1 MSLLL
6 KHAARFFRFGFGG
19 FASLLTAMLV
29 SACGGGGGDSPLLGG
44 SPSTLV
50 ATQIAEVQPDND
62 TDTSSVFVQLGNSNT
77 PTTGAQVASVASRE
91 QLQNQFLADLEAA
104 TKPKVLLGI
113 STSAPCDVT
122 GFAQQLENA
131 HKFNTDAVVRLDLTA
146 CQLNLLKSL
155 PVVKGVY
162 PDIPLEHHAVTV
174 PSSTGFN
181 SLNNAMDFSFNSTSS
196 RQVNTTTIGS
206 GSPKTADGTG
216 VVIALLDTGV
226 EDRHP
231 ALGNAKVLPGACFST
246 ASNGGASFCSSGNKV
261 IEAFD
266 NTEPS
271 RRVARSCADA
281 TNSNVPVW
289 SSRAAGVSAGCE
301 HGTAMASAATMG
313 KLLSS
318 ASTGNVEVRGG
329 IAPQAQIL
337 PIQVFNKSGNSISAS
352 SGDLLAA
359 LEWVIEQ
366 ADRRNKN
373 GLSPI
378 VAANLSLGGGSFMQ
392 NCDSDSLGGLFEKVF
407 IKLKE
412 RGVLPVV
419 AAGNSGTKTAISFP
433 ACASDALSVAATQLD
448 GKTLAS
454 YSSFSTQV
462 KLFAIGGDTDGMY
475 ALPTLC
481 SDANTFDCW
490 ATMAGTSPATALVSG
505 GVAALRSLKP
515 TSTTDEIEIA
525 LTSATGGSSKAAS
538 PINNISKPTLR
549 LTSSGYKLMNV
560 SEPNSESSSPS
571 PSPSPSPYQTIA
583 TQGNVCFYPKVNYQ
597 GSPNCFAFS
606 YGNSDK
612 WKWFPTKVG
621 SVKVTPVNGNT
632 PQLSTKITLFHYAS
646 QYSAGNNGVSISNNV
661 SDASSLFPRDF
672 WYWGGVPYIA
682 GIRVQSSS
690 LAIN

>member
-6 KHAARFFRFGFGG
+6 NHVARFLRLGFGG
-19 FASLLTAMLV
+19 FTPYLAVLMI
-29 SACGGGGGDSPLLGG
+29 SACGGGGGNGLSMG
-44 SPSTLV
+44 SNTSTLV
-50 ATQIAEVQPDND
+50 ASQIAEVQPDND

-77 PTTGAQVASVASRE
+77 PTTGAQVASDASRE

-113 STSAPCDVT
+113 SASAPCDVT

-155 PVVKGVY
+155 PAVKGVF
-162 PDIPLEHHAVTV
+162 PDIPLDHQTVTV
-174 PSSTGFN
+174 PSSTAFN
-181 SLNNAMDFSFNSTSS
+181 SLNNAMDFSFNSTSF
-196 RQVNTTTIGS
+196 RQVNTTTS
-206 GSPKTADGTG
+206 GSPKTADGNG

-231 ALGNAKVLPGACFST
+231 ALVNAKVLPGACFST
-246 ASNGGASFCSSGNKV
+246 ASNGAASFCSSGNKV

-266 NTEPS
+266 NTDPS
-271 RRVARSCADA
+271 KRVARSCADA

-289 SSRAAGVSAGCE
+289 SSRAVGVSAGCE

-313 KLLSS
+313 KLSSS

-366 ADRRNKN
+366 ADRRNQN

-392 NCDSDSLGGLFEKVF
+392 NCDSDSLGGIFEKVF
-407 IKLKE
+407 IRLKE

-433 ACASDALSVAATQLD
+433 ACASDALSVDATQLD

-454 YSSFSTQV
+454 YSSFSSQV
-462 KLFAIGGDTDGMY
+462 KLFAIGGDTFADGMY

-515 TSTTDEIEIA
+515 TSTADEIESA

-549 LTSSGYKLMNV
+549 LTSSGYKLMGV
-560 SEPNSESSSPS
+560 SEPNPVSPS
-571 PSPSPSPYQTIA
+571 PSPSPSPYPTIA
-583 TQGNVCFYPKVNYQ
+583 TQGTVCFYPKVNYQ
-597 GSPNCFAFS
+597 GQPNCVVFS

-612 WKWFPTKVG
+612 WKWLPTKVG
-621 SVKVTPVNGNT
+621 SVKVAPVNGNT
-632 PQLSTKITLFHYAS
+632 PQLFTKITLFHYAS

-672 WYWGGVPYIA
+672 WYWGGIPYIA
-682 GIRVQSSS
+682 GVRVQSSTI
-690 LAIN
+690 AIN

>member
-6 KHAARFFRFGFGG
+6 NHVARFLRLGFGG
-19 FASLLTAMLV
+19 FTPYLAVLMI
-29 SACGGGGGDSPLLGG
+29 SACGGGGGNGLSMG
-44 SPSTLV
+44 SNPSTLV
-50 ATQIAEVQPDND
+50 ASQIAEVQPDND

-77 PTTGAQVASVASRE
+77 PTTGAQVASDASRE

-113 STSAPCDVT
+113 SASAPCDVT
-122 GFAQQLENA
+122 GFSQQLENA

-155 PVVKGVY
+155 PAVKGVF
-162 PDIPLEHHAVTV
+162 PDIPLDHQTVTV
-174 PSSTGFN
+174 PSSTAFN
-181 SLNNAMDFSFNSTSS
+181 SLNNAMDFSFNSTSF
-196 RQVNTTTIGS
+196 RQVNTTTS
-206 GSPKTADGTG
+206 GSPKTADGNG

-231 ALGNAKVLPGACFST
+231 ALVNAKVLPGACFST
-246 ASNGGASFCSSGNKV
+246 ASNGAASFCSSGNKV

-266 NTEPS
+266 NTDPS
-271 RRVARSCADA
+271 KRVARSCADA

-289 SSRAAGVSAGCE
+289 SSKAVGVSAGCE
-301 HGTAMASAATMG
+301 HGTAMASAATMS
-313 KLLSS
+313 KLSSS

-366 ADRRNKN
+366 ADRRNQN

-392 NCDSDSLGGLFEKVF
+392 NCDSDSLGGIFEKVF
-407 IKLKE
+407 IRLKE

-448 GKTLAS
+448 GKTPAS
-454 YSSFSTQV
+454 YSNFSSQV
-462 KLFAIGGDTDGMY
+462 KLFAIGGDTFADGKY

-515 TSTTDEIEIA
+515 TSTADEIESA

-549 LTSSGYKLMNV
+549 LTSSGYKLMGV
-560 SEPNSESSSPS
+560 SEPNPVSPS
-571 PSPSPSPYQTIA
+571 PSPSPSPYPKIA

-597 GSPNCFAFS
+597 GSPSCVAFR
-606 YGNSDK
+606 YGNSNQCK
-612 WKWFPTKVG
+612 RVPTKVG
-621 SVKVTPVNGNT
+621 SVKVAPVNGDA
-632 PQLSTKITLFHYAS
+632 PQLFTQITLFHYAI
-646 QYSAGNNGVSISNNV
+646 QYSSGFGGVSISNNV

-672 WYWGGVPYIA
+672 WYSGGIPYIA
-682 GIRVQSSS
+682 GVCVQSST
-690 LAIN
+690 LAINN